1 MEEETIPL
9 LTGGYIIISILS
21 IIFLGI
27 LWGKCKPFRN
37 GLTWLILHIIIF
49 SIAVFFGLTTL
60 GYDISGPM
68 ASENFSLGM
77 GMIGV
82 IWFVSMIFFLKG
94 VLSLVHTKQ

>member
-1 MEEETIPL
+1 MEEETLPL
-9 LTGGYIIISILS
+9 LTGGYLIISILS
-21 IIFLGI
+21 LIYLLI
-27 LWGKCKPFRN
+27 LWKKYKPFRI
-37 GLTWLILHIIIF
+37 GLTWFICYLIIF

-77 GMIGV
+77 GITGV

-94 VLSLVHTKQ
+94 VLSFIHINK